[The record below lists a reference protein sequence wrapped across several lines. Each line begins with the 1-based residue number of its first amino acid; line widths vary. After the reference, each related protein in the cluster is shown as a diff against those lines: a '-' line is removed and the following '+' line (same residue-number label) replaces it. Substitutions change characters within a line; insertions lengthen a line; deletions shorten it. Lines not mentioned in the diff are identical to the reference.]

1 MNTFGKIY
9 RLTSFGESHGAA
21 IGGVLD
27 GIPANL
33 EIDLVEI
40 QNELNRRRPGQN
52 ELTTPRDEKDKIEI
66 LSGLENGKTL
76 GSPIGFLVRNE
87 NTKPQDYDKI
97 SRNFR
102 PGHADFT
109 YQEKYG
115 ILAKS
120 GGGRA
125 SARETISRVVAG
137 AFAKQVLQK
146 FTELKISTKI
156 FEIHGESNPAKFSAI
171 ILQAK
176 NDGDSV
182 GGIIECVVEK
192 MPVGLGAPIFDRLE
206 ADLAKAMLSIPAT
219 KGFEI
224 GAGFS
229 ATKMKGSEHNDQM
242 RIAKNGKIEFLTN
255 NAGGVLGGISNG
267 NNLVFRV
274 AFKPT
279 STIQKSQ
286 QTITNS
292 RKNSTIENVGG
303 RHDPCVL
310 PRALP
315 IVEAMAAHVLL
326 DHFLRNN
333 SYVLPLTRGS

>member
-9 RLTSFGESHGAA
+9 RLTSFGESHGNA

-33 EIDLVEI
+33 EIDLAEI

-52 ELTTPRDEKDKIEI
+52 ELTTPRQEKDRIEI
-66 LSGLENGKTL
+66 LSGLEDGKTL

-87 NTKPQDYDKI
+87 NIRPQDYDKI
-97 SRNFR
+97 SRDFR

-137 AFAKQVLQK
+137 AFAKQVLRK
-146 FTELKISTKI
+146 NTELKISAKI
-156 FEIHGESNPAKFSAI
+156 SEIHGEQNPAKFEEI

-176 NDGDSV
+176 NEGDSV
-182 GGIIECVVEK
+182 GGIIECRVEK
-192 MPVGLGAPIFDRLE
+192 MPIGLGEPVFDRLE

-229 ATKMKGSEHNDQM
+229 ATKMKGSEHNDEM
-242 RIAKNGKIEFLTN
+242 KIAENGEIEFLTN
-255 NAGGVLGGISNG
+255 KAGGVLGGISNG
-267 NNLVFRV
+267 NDLIFRV

-279 STIQKSQ
+279 STIQKPQ
-286 QTITNS
+286 QTVSISRENS
-292 RKNSTIENVGG
+292 VLENVGG

-315 IVEAMAAHVLL
+315 IVEAMTAHVLL
-326 DHFLRNN
+326 DHFLRNKT
-333 SYVLPLTRGS
+333 LQI

>member
-9 RLTSFGESHGAA
+9 RLTSFGESHGKA
-21 IGGVLD
+21 IGGVID

-33 EIDLVEI
+33 EIDLAEI

-52 ELTTPRDEKDKIEI
+52 ELTTPRQEKDRIEI
-66 LSGLENGKTL
+66 LSGLEDGKTL

-87 NTKPQDYDKI
+87 NIRPQDYDKI
-97 SRNFR
+97 SRDFR

-137 AFAKQVLQK
+137 AFAKQVLRK
-146 FTELKISTKI
+146 NTELKISAKI
-156 FEIHGESNPAKFSAI
+156 SEIHGEQNPAKFEEI

-176 NDGDSV
+176 NEGDSV
-182 GGIIECVVEK
+182 GGIIECRVEK
-192 MPVGLGAPIFDRLE
+192 MPIGLGEPVFDRLE
-206 ADLAKAMLSIPAT
+206 ADFAKAMLSIPAT

-229 ATKMKGSEHNDQM
+229 ATKMKGGEHNDEM
-242 RIAKNGKIEFLTN
+242 KIAENGEIEFLTN
-255 NAGGVLGGISNG
+255 KAGGVLGGISNG
-267 NNLVFRV
+267 NDLIFRV

-279 STIQKSQ
+279 STIQKPQ
-286 QTITNS
+286 QTVSISRENS
-292 RKNSTIENVGG
+292 VLKNVGG

-315 IVEAMAAHVLL
+315 IVEAMTAHVLL
-326 DHFLRNN
+326 DHFLRNKT
-333 SYVLPLTRGS
+333 LQI

>member
-9 RLTSFGESHGAA
+9 RLTSFGESHGKA
-21 IGGVLD
+21 IGGVID

-33 EIDLVEI
+33 EIDLAEI

-52 ELTTPRDEKDKIEI
+52 ELTTPRQEKDRIEI
-66 LSGLENGKTL
+66 LSGLEDGKTL

-87 NTKPQDYDKI
+87 NIRPQDYDKI
-97 SRNFR
+97 SRDFR

-137 AFAKQVLQK
+137 AFAKQVLRK
-146 FTELKISTKI
+146 NTELKISAKI
-156 FEIHGESNPAKFSAI
+156 SEIHGEQNPAKFEEI

-176 NDGDSV
+176 NEGDSV
-182 GGIIECVVEK
+182 GGIIECRVEK
-192 MPVGLGAPIFDRLE
+192 MPIGLGEPVFDRLE

-229 ATKMKGSEHNDQM
+229 ATKMKGSEHNDEM
-242 RIAKNGKIEFLTN
+242 KIAENGEIEFLTN
-255 NAGGVLGGISNG
+255 KAGGVLGGISNG
-267 NNLVFRV
+267 NDLIFRV

-279 STIQKSQ
+279 STIQKPQ
-286 QTITNS
+286 QTVSISRENS
-292 RKNSTIENVGG
+292 VLENVGG

-315 IVEAMAAHVLL
+315 IVEAMTAHVLL
-326 DHFLRNN
+326 DHFLRNKT
-333 SYVLPLTRGS
+333 LQI

>member
-9 RLTSFGESHGAA
+9 RLTSFGESHGQA
-21 IGGVLD
+21 IGGVID

-33 EIDLVEI
+33 EIDLAEI

-52 ELTTPRDEKDKIEI
+52 ELTTPRKEKDKIEI
-66 LSGLENGKTL
+66 LSGLEDGKTL

-87 NTKPQDYDKI
+87 NTKPQDYQKI
-97 SRNFR
+97 SRDFR

-137 AFAKQVLQK
+137 ALAKQVLAK
-146 FTELKISTKI
+146 FTDLEISAKIT
-156 FEIHGESNPAKFSAI
+156 EIHGEQNPAKFSEI

-176 NDGDSV
+176 EAGDSV

-192 MPVGLGAPIFDRLE
+192 MPIGLGAPVFDRLE

-224 GAGFS
+224 GAGFA
-229 ATKMKGSEHNDQM
+229 ATKMFGSEHNDEM
-242 RIAKNGKIEFLTN
+242 RVKNGQVEFLSN

-267 NNLVFRV
+267 NDLVFRV

-279 STIQKSQ
+279 STIQKAQ
-286 QTITNS
+286 KTITNS
-292 RKNSTIENVGG
+292 RENSTIENVGG

-315 IVEAMAAHVLL
+315 IVEAMTAHVLL
-326 DHFLRNN
+326 DHFLRNK
-333 SYVLPLTRGS
+333 SLQK

>member
-9 RLTSFGESHGAA
+9 RLTSFGESHGKA
-21 IGGVLD
+21 IGGVID

-33 EIDLVEI
+33 EIDLAEI

-52 ELTTPRDEKDKIEI
+52 ELTTPRQEKDRIEI
-66 LSGLENGKTL
+66 LSGLEDGKTL

-87 NTKPQDYDKI
+87 NVRPQDYDKI
-97 SRNFR
+97 SRDFR

-137 AFAKQVLQK
+137 AFAKQVLRK
-146 FTELKISTKI
+146 NTELKISAKI
-156 FEIHGESNPAKFSAI
+156 SEIHGEQNPAKFEEI
-171 ILQAK
+171 VLQAK
-176 NDGDSV
+176 NEGDSV
-182 GGIIECVVEK
+182 GGIIECRVEK
-192 MPVGLGAPIFDRLE
+192 MPIGLGEPVFDRLE

-229 ATKMKGSEHNDQM
+229 ATKMKGGEHNDEM
-242 RIAKNGKIEFLTN
+242 KIAENGEIELLTN
-255 NAGGVLGGISNG
+255 KAGGVLGGISNG
-267 NNLVFRV
+267 NDLIFRV

-279 STIQKSQ
+279 STIQKPQ
-286 QTITNS
+286 QTVSISRENS
-292 RKNSTIENVGG
+292 VLENVGG
-303 RHDPCVL
+303 RHDPCIL

-315 IVEAMAAHVLL
+315 IVEAMTAHVLL
-326 DHFLRNN
+326 DHFLRNKT
-333 SYVLPLTRGS
+333 LQI

>member
-21 IGGVLD
+21 IGGVID

-33 EIDLVEI
+33 ELDLAEI

-76 GSPIGFLVRNE
+76 GSPIGFLVRNK

-97 SRNFR
+97 SRDFR

-109 YQEKYG
+109 YAEKYG
-115 ILAKS
+115 ILAQS

-137 AFAKQVLQK
+137 AVAKQVLQK
-146 FTELKISTKI
+146 FTDAKISSQI
-156 FEIHGESNPAKFSAI
+156 ISIHGEKNPAKFSEI

-176 NDGDSV
+176 QAGDSV
-182 GGIIECVVEK
+182 GGIIECVVKK

-224 GAGFS
+224 GAGFA
-229 ATKMKGSEHNDQM
+229 ATKMFGSEHNDQM
-242 RIAKNGKIEFLTN
+242 KITKNGEIEFLTN

-286 QTITNS
+286 QTISKSRENS
-292 RKNSTIENVGG
+292 VLENIGG

-315 IVEAMAAHVLL
+315 IVEAMTAHVLL

-333 SYVLPLTRGS
+333 SLQI

>member
-9 RLTSFGESHGAA
+9 RLTSFGESHGQA
-21 IGGVLD
+21 IGGIIE

-33 EIDLVEI
+33 KIDLKQI
-40 QNELNRRRPGQN
+40 QKELDRRRPGQN
-52 ELTTPRDEKDKIEI
+52 ELTTPRKEQDQIEI
-66 LSGLENGKTL
+66 LSGLENGRTL
-76 GSPIGFLVRNE
+76 GSPVGFLVWNK
-87 NTKPQDYDKI
+87 NTKPQDYQKI
-97 SRNFR
+97 SRAFR

-137 AFAKQVLQK
+137 AFAKQILAK
-146 FTELKISTKI
+146 FGEKLKITGKI
-156 FEIHGESNPAKFSAI
+156 IEIYGEKNPAKFSEV

-176 NDGDSV
+176 NEGESV

-192 MPVGLGAPIFDRLE
+192 MPVGLGEPTFDRLE

-224 GAGFS
+224 GAGFE
-229 ATKMKGSEHNDQM
+229 ATKMTGSEHNDEM
-242 RIAKNGKIEFLTN
+242 RIDENGKIKFLTN

-267 NNLVFRV
+267 NDLIFRV

-279 STIQKSQ
+279 STIQKEQ
-286 QTITNS
+286 QTITKSRENS
-292 RKNSTIENVGG
+292 VIKNVGG

-315 IVEAMAAHVLL
+315 IVEAMTAHVLL
-326 DHFLRNN
+326 DHYLRNSALN
-333 SYVLPLTRGS
+333 PAKL